1 MWRSCPGH
9 VGRAASVSAM
19 GLFDT
24 VLKGLRRT
32 IGSATQRAGGRSAWG
47 GRNPDKAN
55 YGRAGAPTPEM
66 DALVTD
72 AEIEE
77 VTGAS
82 PVGEPRRN
90 GDDGTDVDV
99 GRHVIRESNLSNGD
113 KFLISLGNCADAA
126 AARLTMDR
134 MAELEKP
141 LDGVGERGL
150 VRVQRYP
157 GKGISEVGVTA
168 LVRNFTLS
176 LTHTSTEGE
185 TDPGPVTELLQRAIR
200 RL

>member
-1 MWRSCPGH
+1 
-9 VGRAASVSAM
+9 M
-19 GLFDT
+19 GLFDS

-32 IGSATQRAGGRSAWG
+32 IGSATEQAGGRSAWG
-47 GRNPDKAN
+47 GRKPDKAN
-55 YGRAGAPTPEM
+55 YGRAGAPTPDM

-90 GDDGTDVDV
+90 GEDGTDVDI

-113 KFLISLGNCADAA
+113 KFLISLGNCTDTAA
-126 AARLTMDR
+126 AQLAMDR

-150 VRVQRYP
+150 VRVQKYRAT
-157 GKGISEVGVTA
+157 GISEVGVTA
-168 LVRNFTLS
+168 LVGNFTLS
-176 LTHTSTEGE
+176 LTHTSTEGQI
-185 TDPGPVTELLQRAIR
+185 DAGPLTELLRRALR